1 MKSHFQFNLPSFFQK
16 KFKAEKVLLDCAIA
30 QMGIEEAVDE
40 LLASGVD
47 DLDDYTRFLLSE
59 RYKSLKNNIFA
70 QLSNAATARTASER
84 ELGRQK
90 FQRPLE
96 DYEQEVEK
104 YEQKKFAKSLLRRAT
119 VNVPGFGD
127 VRIPDLTREHI
138 KEWQRQYELF
148 RTRAE
153 NYWEPRRPWKEL
165 LDQFPEAK
173 KIGDI
178 PQWWEKIG
186 EDHLII
192 ARVKEVA

>member
-153 NYWEPRRPWKEL
+153 NYWGPRRPWKEL